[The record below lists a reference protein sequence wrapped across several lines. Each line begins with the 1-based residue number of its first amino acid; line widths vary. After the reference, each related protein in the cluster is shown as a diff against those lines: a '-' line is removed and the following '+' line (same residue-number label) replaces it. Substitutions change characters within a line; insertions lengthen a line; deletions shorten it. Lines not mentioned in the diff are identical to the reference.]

1 MRPSASSRQTER
13 QASVEGLVAALAL
26 TIRERRRFTT
36 GEVDLDMPRDAPAI
50 AKYLG
55 LKLDPWQLRVLAT
68 EAHDILLLVTRQGG
82 KGEVATLLAL
92 DGILNN
98 RNYTVLIVSKAERQ
112 AKRLLKRIK
121 NRYAQLAMTSEPT
134 VDTATELAL
143 PNGSSVLAVPGSEE
157 TIRGIDAVDLLIVD
171 EASVVPDDLYAAVVP
186 MLATTD
192 GRQVLMS
199 TPRGKRG
206 FFWREWAEGGDEW
219 HREVITWR
227 EIPRFSVSWIE
238 RQRRRLGEYLFS
250 QEFECVFV
258 DDETQYFSSALV
270 SAALS
275 DEVQPLGLPML
286 GAA

>member
-1 MRPSASSRQTER
+1 
-13 QASVEGLVAALAL
+13 
-26 TIRERRRFTT
+26 
-36 GEVDLDMPRDAPAI
+36 
-50 AKYLG
+50 
-55 LKLDPWQLRVLAT
+55 
-68 EAHDILLLVTRQGG
+68 
-82 KGEVATLLAL
+82 
-92 DGILNN
+92 
-98 RNYTVLIVSKAERQ
+98 
-112 AKRLLKRIK
+112 
-121 NRYAQLAMTSEPT
+121 
-134 VDTATELAL
+134 
-143 PNGSSVLAVPGSEE
+143 
-157 TIRGIDAVDLLIVD
+157 
-171 EASVVPDDLYAAVVP
+171 

-206 FFWREWAEGGDEW
+206 FFWREWEEGGDEW

>member
-227 EIPRFSVSWIE
+227 EIPRFSASWIE